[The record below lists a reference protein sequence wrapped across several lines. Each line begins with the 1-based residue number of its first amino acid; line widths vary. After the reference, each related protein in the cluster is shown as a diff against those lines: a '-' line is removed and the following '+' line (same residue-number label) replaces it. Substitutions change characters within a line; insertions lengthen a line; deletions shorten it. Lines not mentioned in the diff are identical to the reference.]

1 MDIIVAR
8 PAHSHDA
15 SIFFTLSAETV
26 PLKHALM
33 VAINMTVSSADIAQ
47 TFHYRITS
55 SL

>member
-1 MDIIVAR
+1 MDVVVAR
-8 PAHSHDA
+8 PAHSDDA
-15 SIFFTLSAETV
+15 PILLTLFAESL
-26 PLKHALM
+26 PFKHALM